1 MPNLSQT
8 DICNLAL
15 MRLGQTKIQ
24 SINDQVNG
32 NAIACN
38 VGWIQALSSVSRAA
52 PWNCLKK
59 RAFLGRVAPGQNPE
73 VCPFPPIP
81 STAVTWAP
89 GQNYVVNQYI
99 LYIGYLYQCIIANT
113 SSDSFAVDLTRG
125 YWFQTNFYSPSY
137 IGPVPGN
144 AGPLYEWNYAFQLPA
159 DFILITELNGTWCW
173 GGYGGNQG
181 GGGAGN
187 TTGSL
192 FEIYGKAIYCNSAS
206 ANIKYTSL
214 VMDTTQYDALFVD
227 ALVFKLASL
236 IATDLRKDDSTV
248 SERMDSLYREALT
261 EARQKNAAES
271 NPRRY
276 NIVSQ
281 SRFVRSRRWSTN
293 G

>member
-1 MPNLSQT
+1 MSATLSQT
-8 DICNLAL
+8 DICNLSL

-24 SINDQVNG
+24 SINDQSSG

-38 VGWIQALSSVSRAA
+38 VGWLQALSSVSRES

-59 RAFLGRVAPGQNPE
+59 RMVLGQIAPGQNPSPA
-73 VCPFPPIP
+73 PFPPIP
-81 STAVTWAP
+81 STATTWAP

-99 LYIGYLYQCIIANT
+99 IYIGYLYQCIIANT

-125 YWFQTNFYSPSY
+125 YWFQTNFFSPNY

-144 AGPLYEWNYAFQLPA
+144 AGPLYEWTYAYQLPT
-159 DFILITELNGTWCW
+159 DFILLLELNGTWLW
-173 GGYGGNQG
+173 GGYGGG
-181 GGGAGN
+181 GRGNGN

-192 FEIYGKAIYCNSAS
+192 YEIYGKQIFCNSEQAD
-206 ANIKYTSL
+206 IKYNCL
-214 VMDTTQYDALFVD
+214 QQDTTYYDSLFVD
-227 ALVFKLASL
+227 ALVLKLASL

-248 SERMDSLYREALT
+248 SEKMEQLYQRAIT
-261 EARQKNAAES
+261 TARQKNAAES